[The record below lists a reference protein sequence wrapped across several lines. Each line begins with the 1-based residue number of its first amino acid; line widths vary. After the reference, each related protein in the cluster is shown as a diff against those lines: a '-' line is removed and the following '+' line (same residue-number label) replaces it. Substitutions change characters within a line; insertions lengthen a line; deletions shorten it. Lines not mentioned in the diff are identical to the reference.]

1 VTTDYFLGEEEI
13 QIWRVQV
20 DNSRWESCED
30 LLTDEELHKAG
41 TFATAQLRRRY
52 RHYRA
57 ALRLILS
64 RYTGASP
71 RELTLVRDRLGKPLA
86 LARTLNY
93 NVSHSQTLALVALSR
108 DTVGVDVEH
117 VNFSFDISNV
127 VESVCAPVEQRRL
140 KHLPF
145 LQRHWEF
152 YRIWTRKE
160 AYTKALG
167 VGIGGSLGAI
177 TFREIR
183 GGGIF
188 RVCDEQRDLDAG
200 FYVHALSVD
209 PKYAAAVCGTSPD
222 NRISVQTAWP

>member
-1 VTTDYFLGEEEI
+1 VTPDHFLPEREI
-13 QIWRVQV
+13 QIWRLEI
-20 DNSRWESCED
+20 DSFRWQIWED
-30 LLTDEELHKAG
+30 VLTAEELHKAEA
-41 TFATAQLRRRY
+41 FATPQLRRRY

-57 ALRLILS
+57 ALRIILS

-71 RELTLVRDRLGKPLA
+71 RELPLVRDQLGKPLA
-86 LARTLNY
+86 LDRTLNY

-140 KHLPF
+140 KHLRF

-152 YRIWTRKE
+152 YRMWTRKE

-183 GGGIF
+183 RGIF
-188 RVCDEQRDLDAG
+188 RVCDEQRDLDVG

-209 PKYAAAVCGTSPD
+209 PEYVAAVCGTSPD
-222 NRISVQTAWP
+222 DRISVQTAWP